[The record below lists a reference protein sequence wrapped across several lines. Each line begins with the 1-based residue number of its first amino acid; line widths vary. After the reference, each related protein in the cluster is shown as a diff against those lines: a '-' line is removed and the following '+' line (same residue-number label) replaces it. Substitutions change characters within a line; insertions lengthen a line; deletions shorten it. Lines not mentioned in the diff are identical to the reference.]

1 MPLFISETEMP
12 DQMKIIRDVADQGV
26 LVSQAVAC
34 DTATPVGAFK
44 TLVGEADGFLLESVP
59 VAYSFVG
66 RFEKD
71 GAVQVEEGSEDPWSK
86 FPRMAR
92 PLVFRQNALPPF
104 IGGYVGYIGY
114 DMVRGVEKL
123 PRPGLPSGFPDALM
137 GRVDTLLVFD
147 HLRQDIRLFQAIPVP
162 GISDREARSSA
173 RERFCE
179 IEDALCSGCVSERPD
194 MPRIRGISEV
204 SLTESEFSDAVLRA
218 KDYLHRGDIM
228 QVVLSRRVRL
238 DLEGEPFDIYRRL
251 RRINPSPYLFFIRMA
266 GVTLIGSSPE
276 EMVRLQGETVTT
288 VPIAGTRPRGRD
300 EEEDDLLVRDLLQ
313 DEKERAEHLMLL
325 DLARNDLGRVCAPG
339 TVKVVQRE
347 KVRLYSHV
355 MHIVSCVEGARRTGV
370 DAVDVL
376 KACFPAGT
384 VSGAPKVRA
393 LEIIDELEGRCRGP
407 YAGAVGYLSYNG
419 NMDTGIV
426 IRTIFSREG
435 KTFLQAGAGIV
446 WDSVPERELKEIENK
461 LMALQKAL
469 GGMS

>member
-1 MPLFISETEMP
+1 MP
-12 DQMKIIRDVADQGV
+12 DQMKIMRDVADQGV
-26 LVSQAVAC
+26 LVSQGVAC
-34 DTATPVGAFK
+34 DTITPVGAFK

-66 RFEKD
+66 RFARE
-71 GAVQVEEGSEDPWSK
+71 GIVRVQEGEIDPWSK
-86 FPRMAR
+86 FPRITR
-92 PLVFRQNALPPF
+92 PLTFHQNALPPF

-123 PRPGLPSGFPDALM
+123 PRPRLSSGFPDALL

-162 GISDREARSSA
+162 GISDGEAQSCA
-173 RERFCE
+173 RERFSE
-179 IEDALCSGCVSERPD
+179 MEDALYSGGVSERPE
-194 MPRIRGISEV
+194 MPRIRGVDEV
-204 SLTESEFSDAVLRA
+204 SMSDREFTDAVLRA
-218 KDYLHRGDIM
+218 KDYLHKGDIM
-228 QVVLSRRVRL
+228 QVVLSRRVRI

-251 RRINPSPYLFFIRMA
+251 RRINPSPYLFFIRIS

-288 VPIAGTRPRGRD
+288 VPIAGTRPRGKN
-300 EEEDDLLVRDLLQ
+300 EAEDDRLVQDLLQ

-325 DLARNDLGRVCAPG
+325 DLARNDLGRVCTPG
-339 TVKVVQRE
+339 TVRVVQRE

-355 MHIVSCVEGARRTGV
+355 MHIVSCVEGARRSGV

-376 KACFPAGT
+376 RACFPAGT

-426 IRTIFSREG
+426 IRTIFSRDG

-446 WDSVPERELKEIENK
+446 WDSVPEREINEIDNK